1 MNFKNLPM
9 KKDFNVFKIV
19 LALLLVLGSQ
29 ESVQGQ
35 FGMGGFGGYGYNP
48 YSGMG
53 RMRSSVPRT
62 NVAAEPD
69 APLTAEEIT
78 ELEMVKVKEALAIDP
93 FEEAILRSILLE
105 FTKKRIE
112 LQILK
117 VDPKT
122 LTESFRKLNDLENER
137 LKTELSFATY
147 EKLIE
152 LKERNFKKLKDNSEK
167 KKKKKN
173 YWIKLSLSFKM
184 NDKEVKKNYLLK
196 IKELRENNYYYFE
209 KNNPKISDAKYDLL
223 KKEIL

>member
-1 MNFKNLPM
+1 MNFKNIRM
-9 KKDFNVFKIV
+9 KKKNNIPKIV
-19 LALLLVLGSQ
+19 LALLLVLGSL

-53 RMRSSVPRT
+53 RMRSSVPRA

-78 ELEMVKVKEALAIDP
+78 ELEMVKVKEVLVIDP
-93 FEEAILRSILLE
+93 FEEAILRSIVLE

-117 VDPKT
+117 GDPKT
-122 LTESFRKLNDLENER
+122 LSESFRKLNDVENER
-137 LKTELSFATY
+137 LKTELSLATY
-147 EKLIE
+147 EKLLE

-167 KKKKKN
+167 KRKKKK
-173 YWIKLSLSFKM
+173 
-184 NDKEVKKNYLLK
+184 KK
-196 IKELRENNYYYFE
+196 
-209 KNNPKISDAKYDLL
+209 S
-223 KKEIL
+223 

>member
-1 MNFKNLPM
+1 MNFKNIRM
-9 KKDFNVFKIV
+9 KKKINIPKIV
-19 LALLLVLGSQ
+19 LALLLVLGSL

-53 RMRSSVPRT
+53 RMRSSVPRA

-78 ELEMVKVKEALAIDP
+78 ELEMVKVKEVLVIDP
-93 FEEAILRSILLE
+93 FEEAILRSIVLE

-117 VDPKT
+117 GDPKT
-122 LTESFRKLNDLENER
+122 LSESFRKLNDVENER
-137 LKTELSFATY
+137 LKTELSLATY
-147 EKLIE
+147 EKLLE

-167 KKKKKN
+167 KRKKKK
-173 YWIKLSLSFKM
+173 
-184 NDKEVKKNYLLK
+184 KK
-196 IKELRENNYYYFE
+196 
-209 KNNPKISDAKYDLL
+209 S
-223 KKEIL
+223 

>member
-1 MNFKNLPM
+1 MDKNKSKMNFKKIQM

-152 LKERNFKKLKDNSEK
+152 LLQFC
-167 KKKKKN
+167 
-173 YWIKLSLSFKM
+173 LSSDYV
-184 NDKEVKKNYLLK
+184 DKTLVYLLFHLSHRVTYQFIPSMVK
-196 IKELRENNYYYFE
+196 DF
-209 KNNPKISDAKYDLL
+209 L
-223 KKEIL
+223 KFSLFAF